1 MGASEK
7 INCSPRP
14 DTRNGQTRKN
24 HKQQQATLL
33 VRHSLRNH
41 SAMATMNE
49 LIIHGTPK
57 LGGWR
62 HQVDIP

>member
-1 MGASEK
+1 MVKLA
-7 INCSPRP
+7 R
-14 DTRNGQTRKN
+14 TTAAT
-24 HKQQQATLL
+24 ATLL